1 MMSSNEAA
9 PLGSVSCGA
18 RLKQAREA
26 AGLSVEEVSA
36 RLKMPVRVIRTLESD
51 DWAPL
56 GAPVFVRGQVRS
68 YARLLNV
75 DVDAWLEQT
84 APEVAPSTLVS
95 HSHTP
100 RFQRV
105 FEHVTRRA
113 IYIVMTAA
121 IAVPVWLA
129 TRPHLNNKVAVQSL
143 EMPATPAPAGNASQP
158 ATRTQPEQR
167 TPVIASMASVPTRA
181 TQPALSLSFSGESWV
196 QVFAADGSTI
206 EKGLLAPGQ
215 QRSYAA
221 GEVGKVVLG
230 NSSAVQ
236 VQHAGKPVDLTP
248 FSRANVAR
256 FTLSSDG
263 SLAPVAD

>member
-1 MMSSNEAA
+1 MMSSIEVA
-9 PLGSVSCGA
+9 PLGGVSCGA

-36 RLKMPVRVIRTLESD
+36 RLKMPGRVVHTLESD
-51 DWAPL
+51 DWTAL
-56 GAPVFVRGQVRS
+56 GASVFVRGQVRS

-84 APEVAPSTLVS
+84 APEVAPSVLVS

-129 TRPHLNNKVAVQSL
+129 TRPLVNNNVAVQSL
-143 EMPATPAPAGNASQP
+143 EVPNSPAPAAEP
-158 ATRTQPEQR
+158 APAAPAAQEQHR
-167 TPVIASMASVPTRA
+167 TPVVASMTSMPSKAA
-181 TQPALSLSFSGESWV
+181 QPALALSFTGESWF
-196 QVFAADGSTI
+196 QVVAPDGSTI
-206 EKGLLAPGQ
+206 EMGTLAPGQ
-215 QRSYAA
+215 QRSYSP
-221 GEVGKVVLG
+221 GEVGKIVLG
-230 NSSAVQ
+230 NSAAVQ
-236 VQHAGKPVDLTP
+236 VQQAGKPVDLTP

>member
-1 MMSSNEAA
+1 MMSSIEVA
-9 PLGSVSCGA
+9 PAGSVSYGA

-36 RLKMPVRVIRTLESD
+36 RLKMPNRVIQTLESD
-51 DWAPL
+51 DWTPL

-75 DVDAWLEQT
+75 DADSWLEQT
-84 APEVAPSTLVS
+84 APPASPSVLVS

-100 RFQRV
+100 RYQRV

-129 TRPHLNNKVAVQSL
+129 TRPHLSNKVAVQSL
-143 EMPATPAPAGNASQP
+143 EVPSTPTPAGSAPVESAEQA
-158 ATRTQPEQR
+158 AQR
-167 TPVIASMASVPTRA
+167 TPVIASMAPMPTQA
-181 TQPALSLSFSGESWV
+181 SQPALSLNFTGESWV
-196 QVFAADGSTI
+196 QVFAPDGSTL
-206 EKGLLAPGQ
+206 EKGLLAAGQ
-215 QRSYAA
+215 QRTYAA

-236 VQHAGKPVDLTP
+236 VQQAGKPVDLTS

-263 SLAPVAD
+263 SLAPVTD

>member
-1 MMSSNEAA
+1 MMSSIEVA
-9 PLGSVSCGA
+9 PFGGVSCGA

-36 RLKMPVRVIRTLESD
+36 RLKMPGRVVQTLESD
-51 DWAPL
+51 DWSTL

-84 APEVAPSTLVS
+84 APEVAPSVLVS

-129 TRPHLNNKVAVQSL
+129 TRPHLNNNVAVQSL
-143 EMPATPAPAGNASQP
+143 EVPDTPAPAADP
-158 ATRTQPEQR
+158 APAPQTQQR
-167 TPVIASMASVPTRA
+167 TPVVASMAPMPTQA
-181 TQPALSLSFSGESWV
+181 AQTALSLNFTGESWF
-196 QVFAADGSTI
+196 QVDRARRQHDRDGNAGSGPAAQ
-206 EKGLLAPGQ
+206 L
-215 QRSYAA
+215 RSGRGWQDRARQFHRCAGAA
-221 GEVGKVVLG
+221 GRQAGR
-230 NSSAVQ
+230 SDTVQ
-236 VQHAGKPVDLTP
+236 PSECGALY
-248 FSRANVAR
+248 AI
-256 FTLSSDG
+256 L
-263 SLAPVAD
+263 

>member
-1 MMSSNEAA
+1 MMSSIEVA
-9 PLGSVSCGA
+9 PLGGVSCGA
-18 RLKQAREA
+18 RLKHAREA

-36 RLKMPVRVIRTLESD
+36 RLKMPGRVVQTLESD
-51 DWAPL
+51 DWTSL

-84 APEVAPSTLVS
+84 APEVAPSVLVS

-100 RFQRV
+100 RVKRV

-129 TRPHLNNKVAVQSL
+129 TRPHLSNNVAVQSL
-143 EMPATPAPAGNASQP
+143 EVPDAPAPAAGP
-158 ATRTQPEQR
+158 APAVQTQQR
-167 TPVIASMASVPTRA
+167 TPMVASMTPMPTQA
-181 TQPALSLSFSGESWV
+181 AQSALSLNFTGESWF
-196 QVFAADGSTI
+196 QVIAPDGRTI
-206 EKGLLAPGQ
+206 EMGTLASGQ
-215 QRSYAA
+215 QRSYAP
-221 GEVGKVVLG
+221 GEVGKIILG
-230 NSSAVQ
+230 NSNAVQ
-236 VQHAGKPVDLTP
+236 VQQAGKPVDLTP

-263 SLAPVAD
+263 SLAPVVD